1 MKKNQNKNVEPLEEN
16 IDSTAETKTTLI
28 VETDPDDIA
37 EKATESLTGK
47 AKSFAKNFFH
57 IEPNEENEAAEKKET
72 RGRKKKFKF
81 EKQVTAVTGIL
92 CTLIAT
98 QFDDDF
104 KLCAPRE
111 EHLNAILT
119 PLGRIADRHM
129 PEVDV
134 NPDVKDAWMSIWALG
149 VYAIYFR
156 TTYIMCKDLKKVN
169 DEHERETTPHFRN
182 LQTNYPSEDL
192 NIFKADG

>member
-16 IDSTAETKTTLI
+16 IDSYTEEKTTLI
-28 VETDPDDIA
+28 VETEPDDIT
-37 EKATESLTGK
+37 EKDDETLAVK
-47 AKSFAKNFFH
+47 AKNFAKKVFN
-57 IEPNEENEAAEKKET
+57 IEPNEEQAAEKKET

-81 EKQVTAVTGIL
+81 EKQVTAVTGIVA
-92 CTLIAT
+92 TLIAT

-104 KLCAPRE
+104 KLCAPKE

-129 PEVDV
+129 PDVDV
-134 NPDVKDAWMSIWALG
+134 NPDVKDAWMAIWSLG

-156 TTYIMCKDLKKVN
+156 TSYIMCKDMKN
-169 DEHERETTPHFRN
+169 IREEHEREITPHFRN
-182 LQTNYPSEDL
+182 LQTNYPTEDI
-192 NIFKADG
+192 NVSPSNG